1 MSPDE
6 QSQKIKQFREELGDI
21 EYEVSDEYLEQYL
34 IARSWNINGAKDQ
47 LLKTFEW
54 RKANDIG
61 LHPVATGENKL
72 PVLYAVRGYA
82 SIPDSN
88 LEAVPGVSES
98 VLRINQSMGGAC
110 LHKVDREGCPIYIE
124 RLGYHKAK
132 ELAKYNKVEEVQ
144 GYHIGCNEFLHRV
157 VMKDCSKAA
166 GRHINRETVIFDC
179 TGMGWHQLHMPALYF
194 IRAIADC
201 DQKYYPETL
210 NKFFLVNAPSAF
222 VYVWKIVKAWLDP
235 GVIAKIQILG
245 ADYKEPLLAQ
255 IAPENLPSF
264 LGGDCTC
271 EHMDGGC
278 VPSQV
283 LKNAKPLDATD
294 SNDKVDTAYNTKIM
308 EDAKTSD
315 ITRGPEFYTL
325 KKQQ

>member
-1 MSPDE
+1 MTPEE
-6 QSQKIKQFREELGDI
+6 QAEKIKQFRQELTDI
-21 EYEVSDEYLEQYL
+21 KYPVTDEYLEQFL
-34 IARSWNINGAKDQ
+34 IARSWNIANAKDQ

-54 RKANDIG
+54 RETNRIDD
-61 LHPVATGENKL
+61 HPVATRENKL
-72 PVLYAVRGYA
+72 PVLYAVRGYN

-88 LEAVPGVSES
+88 LEPLAGISES
-98 VLRINQSMGGAC
+98 VLRINKYMGGAC

-124 RLGYHKAK
+124 RLGYHRAK
-132 ELAKYNKVEEVQ
+132 ELAKNAKVEEVQ

-166 GRHINRETVIFDC
+166 GRHVNRETVIFDC
-179 TGMGWHQLHMPALYF
+179 TGMGWHQLHMPALNF

-210 NKFFLVNAPSAF
+210 NKFFLVNAPGAF

-235 GVIAKIQILG
+235 GTIAKIQILG
-245 ADYKEPLLAQ
+245 SDYKEPLLKQ
-255 IAPENLPSF
+255 IAPENLPAF
-264 LGGDCTC
+264 LGGECTC

-283 LKNAKPLDATD
+283 LKNAIPLLA
-294 SNDKVDTAYNTKIM
+294 SEKNEKVDTAYNADIM
-308 EDAKTSD
+308 EQGKTSD
-315 ITRGPEFYTL
+315 IIRGPSFY
-325 KKQQ
+325 

>member
-1 MSPDE
+1 MTPEE
-6 QSQKIKQFREELGDI
+6 QSKLIEQFRKELGNI
-21 EYEVSDEYLEQYL
+21 EYQVSNEYLEQFL
-34 IARSWNINGAKDQ
+34 IARSWNVAAAKDQ
-47 LLKTFEW
+47 LLSTFEW
-54 RKANDIG
+54 RKANDIDN
-61 LHPVATGENKL
+61 HPVATAENKL
-72 PVLYAVRGYA
+72 PVLYAVRGYK

-88 LEAVPGVSES
+88 LESLPGVSES
-98 VLRINQSMGGAC
+98 VLRINKYMGGAC

-132 ELAKYNKVEEVQ
+132 DIAKNATVEEVQ

-157 VMKDCSKAA
+157 VMKDCSNTA

-179 TGMGWHQLHMPALYF
+179 TNMGWGQLHMPALYF

-235 GVIAKIQILG
+235 GTIAKIQIIG
-245 ADYKEPLLAQ
+245 SDFKEPLLKQ

-264 LGGDCTC
+264 LGGECTC
-271 EHMDGGC
+271 KHMDGGC

-283 LKNAKPLDATD
+283 LKNAKPLEIKEY
-294 SNDKVDTAYNTKIM
+294 NQNVPTAYNTDIM
-308 EDAKTSD
+308 TAAKTSD
-315 ITRGPEFYTL
+315 ITRGPTFY
-325 KKQQ
+325 

>member
-1 MSPDE
+1 MTPEE
-6 QSQKIKQFREELGDI
+6 QAEKIKQFRQELTDI
-21 EYEVSDEYLEQYL
+21 KYPVTDEYLEQFL
-34 IARSWNINGAKDQ
+34 IARSWNIANAKDQ

-54 RKANDIG
+54 RETNRIG
-61 LHPVATGENKL
+61 DHPVATGENKL
-72 PVLYAVRGYA
+72 PVLYAVRGYD

-88 LEAVPGVSES
+88 LEPLAGISES
-98 VLRINQSMGGAC
+98 VLRINKYMGGAC

-124 RLGYHKAK
+124 RLGYHRAK
-132 ELAKYNKVEEVQ
+132 ELAKNTKVEEVQ

-166 GRHINRETVIFDC
+166 GRHVNRETVIFDC
-179 TGMGWHQLHMPALYF
+179 TGMGWHQLHMPALNF

-210 NKFFLVNAPSAF
+210 NKFFLVNAPGAF

-235 GVIAKIQILG
+235 GTIAKIQIIG
-245 ADYKEPLLAQ
+245 SDYKEPLLKQ
-255 IAPENLPSF
+255 IAPENLPAF
-264 LGGDCTC
+264 LGGECTC

-283 LKNAKPLDATD
+283 LKNAKPLVA
-294 SNDKVDTAYNTKIM
+294 NEKNEKVETAYNADIM
-308 EDAKTSD
+308 EQGKTSD
-315 ITRGPEFYTL
+315 IIRGPSFY
-325 KKQQ
+325 

>member
-1 MSPDE
+1 MTPEE
-6 QSQKIKQFREELGDI
+6 QVERLKQFRVELGAI
-21 EYEVSDEYLEQYL
+21 EHSVSDDYLEQFL
-34 IARSWNINGAKDQ
+34 IARSWNIAGAKDQ

-54 RKANDIG
+54 RKTNDVDH
-61 LHPVATGENKL
+61 HPVATLENKL
-72 PVLYAVRGYA
+72 PVLYAVRGYQ

-88 LEAVPGVSES
+88 LEALPGVSES
-98 VLRINQSMGGAC
+98 VLRINKYMGGAC
-110 LHKVDREGCPIYIE
+110 LHKTDREGCPIYIE

-132 ELAKYNKVEEVQ
+132 DIAKHATVEEVQ
-144 GYHIGCNEFLHRV
+144 GYHVGCNEFLHRV

-179 TGMGWHQLHMPALYF
+179 TNMGWSQLHMPALYF

-210 NKFFLVNAPSAF
+210 NKFFLVNAPGAF

-235 GVIAKIQILG
+235 GTIAKIQIIG
-245 ADYKEPLLAQ
+245 SDFKEPLLKQ
-255 IAPENLPSF
+255 IAPENLPAF
-264 LGGDCTC
+264 LGGECTC

-283 LKNAKPLDATD
+283 LKNAKPLEPQAH
-294 SNDKVDTAYNTKIM
+294 NENVPTAYNTEIM
-308 EDAKTSD
+308 KNAKTSD
-315 ITRGPEFYTL
+315 VVRGPTFY
-325 KKQQ
+325 